1 MENMNKET
9 GLVLGLSNITQ
20 DSMLDTVKRIG
31 KYKFIYDYRASSWL
45 DALLPQNIMFG
56 ESLANNSPVVKESG
70 LNANMI
76 APREIFSG
84 QSFPQP
90 VKVNSEPQV
99 GVFSKGNIVNV
110 IRIEENNAIIQN
122 PNYVDPDLNAPKVGF
137 FSNFG
142 EKFRKEFSIP
152 FEFLSKVNDSNEVT
166 ILTGINYG
174 ANMKPN
180 SIAIT
185 KPISSSDTTPVG
197 EARNPNN
204 GAKPYLVIEEFKLK
218 NYYNHWRTGLTHFTE
233 IPIIKGSV
241 VFLPTFPMQDQYDL
255 ALQQGKLQE
264 LPIVSVVSLVDK
276 QTGKCKTDGALI
288 QNMLADPCRT
298 IKKGEEL
305 RGYIANGVFTNTNQ
319 DVIKPQLSFGEYKL
333 VQTNSG
339 TIVPI
344 ELNNKNLLMIAGAF
358 LVGYVLLSNGKS
370 E

>member
-1 MENMNKET
+1 MENMNKAT

-31 KYKFIYDYRASSWL
+31 KYQFIYDYNAFNPIFNKPL
-45 DALLPQNIMFG
+45 NTGIK
-56 ESLANNSPVVKESG
+56 KEGGS
-70 LNANMI
+70 NAN
-76 APREIFSG
+76 EIYNFNFDGDGTGNLS
-84 QSFPQP
+84 SIRWEALFPQP

-110 IRIEENNAIIQN
+110 IRIEGNNAIVQN
-122 PNYVDPDLNAPKVGF
+122 PNFVEPDTNAPKTGWFV
-137 FSNFG
+137 
-142 EKFRKEFSIP
+142 KFINQKEFSIP

-197 EARNPNN
+197 VAENPNN

-218 NYYNHWRTGLTHFTE
+218 QYYKHFRTGETHSTE

-305 RGYIANGVFTNTNQ
+305 RGYIANGVFTHTNQ
-319 DVIKPQLSFGEYKL
+319 GVIKPQLSFGEYKL

-339 TIVPI
+339 TIVP
-344 ELNNKNLLMIAGAF
+344 LKDNNKNLLMIAGAF